1 MQPLLTSRRAT
12 RDTGRRMNADAEP
25 EVDQPGLSRL
35 REAVASRVPDLP
47 GGSSLRDDGL
57 AGLNSAVASVP
68 DGLAS
73 GLLAGVNPIYGLYA
87 CMAGPDRKSGG

>member
-1 MQPLLTSRRAT
+1 MHVE
-12 RDTGRRMNADAEP
+12 AEP
-25 EVDQPGLSRL
+25 EVDQPGLSRV
-35 REAVASRVPDLP
+35 REAVANHVPHLP
-47 GGSSLRDDGL
+47 GRSTLRDDGL

-87 CMAGPDRKSGG
+87 